1 MGYIISF
8 YVEMGLKYP
17 KPALNSLFRTKDDC
31 ELPNTL
37 SLPPGTLRKGIITD
51 AVCCNPKHPEHAST
65 HAQLPNSE
73 SLLNCTLVSIYIL
86 NLLAHFLEL
95 SHTPNSSQIFYLLPH
110 NQRLFE

>member
-37 SLPPGTLRKGIITD
+37 SLPPGTLSGIIGR
-51 AVCCNPKHPEHAST
+51 ALSLMPSVVI
-65 HAQLPNSE
+65 PNTQNMPALIPSFP
-73 SLLNCTLVSIYIL
+73 I
-86 NLLAHFLEL
+86 L
-95 SHTPNSSQIFYLLPH
+95 SHY
-110 NQRLFE
+110 